1 MWWIVQLLRWYGPEQ
16 SRFEL
21 QGRIAK
27 EYDISGVEK
36 QMIEQFGADAYGS
49 SVRAKAAMD
58 FARDG
63 TEPKLR
69 KKTLVN
75 DYVYFWL
82 WRWWKP
88 EIESPRFARWRTNA
102 TRAIESAKSRKHR
115 LIEEKDSMVWLTE
128 YGTKFGI
135 FHLHYTSYDVV
146 YPKKFFLYLA
156 VLKTFGRE
164 MKTRSFDE
172 PFRVLD
178 VGCGTGATVIDL
190 KKIFGRRADVVGV
203 DVLKL
208 QTEIAQQKIV
218 NSGINAEIFLYDGE
232 HLPFTDQSFDAI
244 YTSDVLGHVQDVA
257 AWLKELNRVL
267 RPGGTLAMFSE
278 SKLGKHAYVRNYLFK
293 RGLNIDPHAEF
304 HISLY
309 SKTELKEKLT
319 SAGFEVNKMLGV
331 FWASFLVHPDEFYNK
346 LSQTKKFSIL
356 RRLNWLLYWLKI
368 KTRPFSLALA
378 ELYGLVEAMLIGRW
392 VEAQGYVVISSKSNP
407 PAGGQNPK

>member
-1 MWWIVQLLRWYGPEQ
+1 MWQVVRMWWIVQLLRWYGPEQ

-135 FHLHYTSYDVV
+135 FHLLT
-146 YPKKFFLYLA
+146 A
-156 VLKTFGRE
+156 VLGE
-164 MKTRSFDE
+164 LE
-172 PFRVLD
+172 PLRQRMSGWKQLLYGAGS
-178 VGCGTGATVIDL
+178 VGL
-190 KKIFGRRADVVGV
+190 
-203 DVLKL
+203 L
-208 QTEIAQQKIV
+208 
-218 NSGINAEIFLYDGE
+218 
-232 HLPFTDQSFDAI
+232 
-244 YTSDVLGHVQDVA
+244 
-257 AWLKELNRVL
+257 
-267 RPGGTLAMFSE
+267 
-278 SKLGKHAYVRNYLFK
+278 
-293 RGLNIDPHAEF
+293 
-304 HISLY
+304 
-309 SKTELKEKLT
+309 
-319 SAGFEVNKMLGV
+319 
-331 FWASFLVHPDEFYNK
+331 
-346 LSQTKKFSIL
+346 
-356 RRLNWLLYWLKI
+356 WLL
-368 KTRPFSLALA
+368 SAL
-378 ELYGLVEAMLIGRW
+378 R
-392 VEAQGYVVISSKSNP
+392 Q
-407 PAGGQNPK
+407 